1 MKVTS
6 WAKVT
11 SSSSQHTQCVWSS
24 HILTQQDEDLF
35 SFLRPQMT
43 EDSQAHICKIR
54 QDVPLLI
61 HLVRKSRVNRRE
73 ISNKEWNN
81 TFNKNTT
88 KTIRIQIS
96 ILYTVTIVTR
106 NGSMPDSLNKSH
118 DFKSWCMRRNFGKQ
132 LQQNVR
138 HRCFL

>member
-1 MKVTS
+1 M
-6 WAKVT
+6 
-11 SSSSQHTQCVWSS
+11 
-24 HILTQQDEDLF
+24 F

-54 QDVPLLI
+54 QDVSLLI
-61 HLVRKSRVNRRE
+61 HLVRKSHVNHRE
-73 ISNKEWNN
+73 IGNKERNN
-81 TFNKNTT
+81 SFNKNIT
-88 KTIRIQIS
+88 KSIRIQIS
-96 ILYTVTIVTR
+96 ILYTVTIVTI
-106 NGSMPDSLNKSH
+106 NSSMPDSLSKSH